1 MNMRILFLFF
11 LQANLLSRTQPPGK
25 DQILFINAASLE
37 HSLLLNEINY
47 SGDENGYSLNY
58 LEFINLDTKNI
69 DLYDYS
75 FIVSLDNEEEKLNI
89 PPNSL
94 LLNAGYFLI
103 DFTSSIQ
110 LPLPDLYLENL
121 SFNES
126 IKVEIS
132 YKNNGETILVDSVLF
147 SKGGEGFPLT
157 KTGEN
162 ISIQRKD
169 DYGTPINTGDNKNDF
184 EYFYIGT
191 PTNSALGV
199 AHYIM
204 AETIEGQAK
213 YKYPVAK
220 AMVSSLTEPQKNFFK
235 TDDSQYMKDTRKR
248 YINWA
253 NSERDHDPYNDGL
266 RPPAQPISKK
276 TVALIIG
283 AFVLLVGGGI
293 FVIKRK
299 NNI

>member
-1 MNMRILFLFF
+1 MNVLLLILITSISPLYTSFAKENRFF
-11 LQANLLSRTQPPGK
+11 S
-25 DQILFINAASLE
+25 INATNSDS
-37 HSLLLNEINY
+37 SLLLNEINY
-47 SGDENGYSLNY
+47 SGDENVHSLNY

-69 DLYDYS
+69 NLNDYS
-75 FIVSLDNEEEKLNI
+75 FIVSLDNEKEKLNI
-89 PPNSL
+89 PTNSL

-110 LPLPDLYLENL
+110 LPLPDLYLTSL
-121 SFNES
+121 SFKES

-132 YKNNGETILVDSVLF
+132 YNNNDETILVDSVLF
-147 SKGGEGFPLT
+147 SKGGDGFPLT

-169 DYGTPINTGDNKNDF
+169 DYGTPINTGDDKNDF
-184 EYFYIGT
+184 EYFLIGT

-220 AMVSSLTEPQKNFFK
+220 EMVSSLTEPQKNFFK

>member
-1 MNMRILFLFF
+1 MNVLLLILITSISPLYTSFAKEDRFF
-11 LQANLLSRTQPPGK
+11 S
-25 DQILFINAASLE
+25 INATNSNS
-37 HSLLLNEINY
+37 SLLLNEINY
-47 SGDENGYSLNY
+47 SGDENEHSLNY
-58 LEFINLDTKNI
+58 LEFINLDTKSIN
-69 DLYDYS
+69 LNDYS
-75 FIVSLDNEEEKLNI
+75 FTLTLDNEEEKLNI

-94 LLNAGYFLI
+94 LLNTGYFLI

-110 LPLPDLYLENL
+110 LPLPDLYLVNL
-121 SFNES
+121 SFNKS

-132 YKNNGETILVDSVLF
+132 YKNNGENILVDSVLF

-169 DYGTPINTGDNKNDF
+169 DYGTPINTGDDKNDF
-184 EYFYIGT
+184 EYFLIGT

>member
-1 MNMRILFLFF
+1 MNVLLLILITSISPLNNSLAKENRFF
-11 LQANLLSRTQPPGK
+11 SIDAANS
-25 DQILFINAASLE
+25 NS
-37 HSLLLNEINY
+37 SLLLNEINY
-47 SGDENGYSLNY
+47 SGDENVHSLNY

-69 DLYDYS
+69 NLNDYS
-75 FIVSLDNEEEKLNI
+75 FIVSLDNEKEKLNI

-169 DYGTPINTGDNKNDF
+169 DYGTPINTGNNKNDF
-184 EYFYIGT
+184 EYFVIGT

-266 RPPAQPISKK
+266 RPPAEPISKRII
-276 TVALIIG
+276 ALIIG
-283 AFVLLVGGGI
+283 VSILLVGGGI

-299 NNI
+299 K

>member
-1 MNMRILFLFF
+1 MNVLLLILITSISPVYTSFAKENRFF
-11 LQANLLSRTQPPGK
+11 SIDAANS
-25 DQILFINAASLE
+25 NS
-37 HSLLLNEINY
+37 SLLLNEINY
-47 SGDENGYSLNY
+47 SGDENVHSLNY

-69 DLYDYS
+69 NLNDYS
-75 FIVSLDNEEEKLNI
+75 FIVSLDNEKEKLNI
-89 PPNSL
+89 PTNSL
-94 LLNAGYFLI
+94 LLNTGYFLI

-110 LPLPDLYLENL
+110 LPLPDLYLTSL
-121 SFNES
+121 SFKES

-132 YKNNGETILVDSVLF
+132 YNNNDETILVYSVLF
-147 SKGGEGFPLT
+147 SKGGDGFSLT
-157 KTGEN
+157 KTGKN
-162 ISIQRKD
+162 IAIQRKD

-204 AETIEGQAK
+204 AETISGQAK
-213 YKYPVAK
+213 YKYPIAK
-220 AMVSSLTEPQKNFFK
+220 AMVSSLTAPQKNFFK

-266 RPPAQPISKK
+266 RPPAEPISKR
-276 TVALIIG
+276 TIALIIG
-283 AFVLLVGGGI
+283 VSILLVGGGI

-299 NNI
+299 K